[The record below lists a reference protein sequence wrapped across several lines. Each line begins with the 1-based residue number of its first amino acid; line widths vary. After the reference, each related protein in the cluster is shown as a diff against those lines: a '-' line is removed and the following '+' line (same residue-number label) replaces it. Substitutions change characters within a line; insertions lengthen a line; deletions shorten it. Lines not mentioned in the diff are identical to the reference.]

1 MLKSSG
7 HTYHSCLAMSS
18 HSTHQQFTPNQPTC
32 LLQFCVLGLGCVR
45 QVSTIE
51 TQFRTFPLEVLAGD
65 PCLDVEH
72 KESGATFNFNF
83 AEVRN
88 TDPLRPSLL
97 SMHARRCE
105 TRALHVCVTP
115 PPCRTASLCVH
126 AGVLEQPAAG
136 GARPGHQRY
145 PAWCRRM

>member
-1 MLKSSG
+1 MLKTSG
-7 HTYHSCLAMSS
+7 HTYHSCLASCYVKPLD
-18 HSTHQQFTPNQPTC
+18 TPAVYSQPTH
-32 LLQFCVLGLGCVR
+32 LPALILCVWVLGCVR

-88 TDPLRPSLL
+88 TDPLRPSPL
-97 SMHARRCE
+97 STHARRCE
-105 TRALHVCVTP
+105 T
-115 PPCRTASLCVH
+115 
-126 AGVLEQPAAG
+126 
-136 GARPGHQRY
+136 
-145 PAWCRRM
+145 